1 MCLSVLTTI
10 IVPMASKKTFG
21 VSKKDVVDVRY
32 EPEGTVFTK
41 TAQKTEHVQNIVS
54 RNVRVRGQPSVAVLD
69 VPMSSKW
76 NYFEIQILNEG
87 AFHVLAIGLGP
98 SCYDLTRMP
107 GWDIGSI
114 AYHADD
120 GCLFH
125 STPKGRIFGLDCHLK
140 DTMGC
145 GVDYSSQEHGHVTV
159 WFTRN
164 GKLAGPPEKFPLP
177 KDGLYPL
184 IGLST
189 LNESVLYTGHSCVP
203 PPYSEVP
210 APPKGPG
217 MSIDILYT
225 TSWCIFY

>member
-1 MCLSVLTTI
+1 
-10 IVPMASKKTFG
+10 MASKKIFG
-21 VSKKDVVDVRY
+21 VSRNGGVEVHY

-41 TAQKTEHVQNIVS
+41 TAQKAEHVQDIVS

-76 NYFEIQILNEG
+76 NYFEIHILNEG
-87 AFHVLAIGLGP
+87 TSCALGIGLGS
-98 SCYDLTRMP
+98 SCYRLTRMP

-114 AYHADD
+114 GYHADD
-120 GCLFH
+120 GKLFH
-125 STPKGRIFGLDCHLK
+125 STPIGRIFGLDCHLK

-145 GVDYSSQEHGHVTV
+145 GVDYSSQEHAYVTV

-164 GKLAGPPEKFPLP
+164 GELAGPPEKFPLS

-184 IGLST
+184 IGMST
-189 LNESVLYTGHSCVP
+189 LKESVLYTGHSCVP

-225 TSWCIFY
+225 VCSSIHLSS

>member
-10 IVPMASKKTFG
+10 SVPMASKKTFG
-21 VSKKDVVDVRY
+21 VSKKGVVEVRY

-41 TAQKTEHVQNIVS
+41 TAQKADHVHVQSIPSGDSVVS
-54 RNVRVRGQPSVAVLD
+54 GQPSVVVLD
-69 VPMSSKW
+69 APMSSNW
-76 NYFEIQILNEG
+76 NYFEIKILSEG
-87 AFHVLAIGLGP
+87 EAGVLGIGLGP
-98 SCYDLTRMP
+98 SCYNLTRMP
-107 GWDIGSI
+107 GWNIGSI
-114 AYHADD
+114 GYHADD
-120 GCLFH
+120 GKIYH
-125 STPKGRIFGLDCHLK
+125 SPPCGRKFGADCHLH

-164 GKLAGPPEKFPLP
+164 GELAGPPEKISLP

-210 APPKGPG
+210 AAPKGPG
-217 MSIDILYT
+217 MSIVNYV
-225 TSWCIFY
+225 